1 MKQIIQSYKTGKMEV
16 VDVPLPACR
25 NNGILIQNTASL
37 ISVGTEKRLIDV
49 AKKSLVGKAK
59 ARPDLVKQVINK
71 MKKEGFKST
80 LDKVFTKLEAAGAA
94 ESPWRGRPRGGGGGP
109 EPVRR
114 IRPGRRA
121 LQALRFYRRERRE
134 SRRRDF
140 IRDYCRQDARV
151 ACKVPQVGKHG
162 VPGVLAVQRFY
173 F

>member
-80 LDKVFTKLEAAGAA
+80 LDKVFTKLEVPVPLGYSCAGRVLMTGTEIRSVAAGH
-94 ESPWRGRPRGGGGGP
+94 
-109 EPVRR
+109 
-114 IRPGRRA
+114 
-121 LQALRFYRRERRE
+121 
-134 SRRRDF
+134 
-140 IRDYCRQDARV
+140 RV
-151 ACKVPQVGKHG
+151 ALDVD
-162 VPGVLAVQRFY
+162 GVLL
-173 F
+173 